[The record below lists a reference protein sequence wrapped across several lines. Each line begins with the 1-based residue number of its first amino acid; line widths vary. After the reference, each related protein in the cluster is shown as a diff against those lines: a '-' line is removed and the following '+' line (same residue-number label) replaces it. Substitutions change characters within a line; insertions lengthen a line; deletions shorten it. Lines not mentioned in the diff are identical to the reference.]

1 MRQIL
6 SLVFLA
12 LFIGTN
18 AAKIEDRADM
28 GSTGNGIYTSSKF
41 FEGTLD
47 LLQGAVIDI
56 QYAFEDLEVMEGR
69 LSGLAKHKDEF
80 DNIVGVLTDAMLKS
94 NLQNDFNHEN
104 KA

>member
-6 SLVFLA
+6 SLVIFA
-12 LFIGTN
+12 LLIGTN
-18 AAKIEDRADM
+18 ATEIEDRDL
-28 GSTGNGIYTSSKF
+28 GETGNGIYSTSNF

-56 QYAFEDLEVMEGR
+56 EYAFQDLEVMESR
-69 LSGLAKHKDEF
+69 LSGLASHKDEF
-80 DNIVGVLTDAMLKS
+80 DEIVEVLTNAMDKN

-104 KA
+104 I